1 MKIAHRAYDAW
12 FRKVHGSRLI
22 YNTCWE
28 DPRADRELLS
38 IRPGDRI
45 VMITSAGCNTLDY
58 LLDNPAGIDCVD
70 MNPRQNALLELKLA
84 VLAKGD
90 HELLFQLFG
99 LGRHAEFASVYRGLR
114 DQLSASAQ
122 AHWDRSSDVFSPRG
136 RGSFYFRG
144 ASGDVAWW
152 VRSTLRTLQPRL
164 WRELCGLLESTT
176 LDQQRERYARIEPR
190 LWGPVLRWAA
200 RQPAV
205 LTLLGVP
212 RAQRNLIETQYPGG
226 INRYIEDKLRYL
238 LTELP
243 IQENYFW
250 RVYLLGSYS
259 PQCCPNYLRPEHFA
273 MLAERAGRVR
283 AHTSTLSAFLSHAE
297 DRFNRFVLLDHQD
310 WMAAHTPELL
320 DDEWNLVIQRSAPD
334 ARVLMRSAGLSIDF
348 LPEFARARLQAHPE
362 DCAHWHRRDRV
373 GTYGSVLCATV
384 APA

>member
-28 DPRADRELLS
+28 DPRADRQLLGIQS
-38 IRPGDRI
+38 GDRI

-58 LLDNPAGIDCVD
+58 LLDDPARIDCVD

-84 VLAKGD
+84 VLAVGNHD
-90 HELLFQLFG
+90 LLFQLFG
-99 LGRHAEFASVYRGLR
+99 RGNHPDFAAVYPTLRPHLSV
-114 DQLSASAQ
+114 SAQ
-122 AHWDRSSDVFSPRG
+122 AHWDRSRNAFSPRG

-152 VRSTLRTLQPRL
+152 VRTMLRSLQPGL
-164 WRELCGLLESTT
+164 WREICGLLEATS
-176 LDQQRERYARIEPR
+176 LPEQRERYARIEPR
-190 LWGPVLRWAA
+190 LWGTLLRWAA

-212 RAQRNLIETQYPGG
+212 RAQRNLIESQYPGG

-259 PQCCPNYLRPEHFA
+259 EQCCPNYLRPEHFA
-273 MLAERAGRVR
+273 ELARRADRVR
-283 AHTSTLSAFLSHAE
+283 THTATLTDFLSQAE
-297 DRFNRFVLLDHQD
+297 SRFNQFVLLDHQD
-310 WMAAHTPELL
+310 WMAAHRPELL
-320 DDEWNLVIQRSAPD
+320 DDEWNLLIRCSATD

-348 LPEFARARLQAHPE
+348 LPQFARARLQAHPD
-362 DCAHWHRRDRV
+362 DCARWHRLDRV
-373 GTYGSVLCATV
+373 GTYGSVFCATV
-384 APA
+384 AAA